1 VAVKDK
7 EQKTLTLP
15 GKSIS
20 MMVKG
25 SQPLTTRV
33 PVTSGTA
40 LYDFDAVKGLLSD
53 KPLRRPNRTRP
64 VGS

>member
-1 VAVKDK
+1 MAAKDK
-7 EQKTLTLP
+7 QQKTLTLP

-25 SQPLTTRV
+25 SQPLTSRA

-40 LYDFDAVKGLLSD
+40 LSDFDAVKGLLSD

>member
-1 VAVKDK
+1 MAGKDK
-7 EQKTLTLP
+7 QQKTLTLP

-25 SQPLTTRV
+25 SQPLTSRV

-40 LYDFDAVKGLLSD
+40 LYDSDAAKALLSD